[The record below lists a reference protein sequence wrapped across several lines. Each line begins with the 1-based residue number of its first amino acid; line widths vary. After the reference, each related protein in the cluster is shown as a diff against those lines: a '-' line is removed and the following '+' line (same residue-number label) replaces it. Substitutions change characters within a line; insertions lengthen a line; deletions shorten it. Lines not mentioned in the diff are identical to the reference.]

1 MPTHSF
7 AQIFHFA
14 YPVSTAFEVPSIV
27 LEKDSVRDN
36 GKKKIKE
43 SFEGLSVKVREILVA
58 KLSFVNYCPLKV
70 KLVFFRRFLKDFV
83 IYNPGQF

>member
-1 MPTHSF
+1 MHSF

-36 GKKKIKE
+36 GKKKLKKV
-43 SFEGLSVKVREILVA
+43 SKVYLSKLGKFWIE